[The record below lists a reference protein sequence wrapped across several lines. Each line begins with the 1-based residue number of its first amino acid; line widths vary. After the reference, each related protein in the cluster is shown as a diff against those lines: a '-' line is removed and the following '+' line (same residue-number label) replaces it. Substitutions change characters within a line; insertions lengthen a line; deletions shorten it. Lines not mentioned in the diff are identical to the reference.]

1 MNSVIEWIAPPSP
14 QTTKTLGWYIFMS
27 LIVLFFVVYGLL
39 SQDSYSWVISVTF
52 LLMAGVYYF
61 FESKPKG
68 YLRLSISELGIFYAS
83 QFYAFNQIKSF
94 WIINEPDHRALHF
107 TTYKG
112 ALAELSILI
121 PIEVDIAKVREY
133 LKFQIPEEEGRRE
146 SFSDQLIRNLG
157 L

>member
-1 MNSVIEWIAPPSP
+1 MNSVIEWIAPASP
-14 QTTKTLGWYIFMS
+14 QGIKTMGWYVFMGMM
-27 LIVLFFVVYGLL
+27 VLFFVVYGLL

-61 FESKPKG
+61 FEMKPKG
-68 YLRLSISELGIFYAS
+68 YLRISISELGIFYAG
-83 QFYAFNQIKSF
+83 QFYAFSQIKSF
-94 WIINEPDHRALHF
+94 WILNDPDHRALHF
-107 TTYKG
+107 RTYAG
-112 ALAELSILI
+112 ALRELSILI
-121 PIEVDIAKVREY
+121 PIEVDIGKVREY